1 MPGVSSPGVGSGLD
15 ISGIVN
21 KLMAIEQ
28 QPISKINTQ
37 LVELKTQVS
46 AYGALKS
53 SLSTFRDTLDKLA
66 DLSKFKVYSATSSDT
81 TVLSGSASSAAGKG
95 VYNLEV
101 KRLAENHRMAARTTY
116 ADTGTTTIGTAGDTL
131 TLTAGSSSFTVDTGG
146 KTLADIRDAINQATH
161 NTGVTASIFKD
172 DTGYRL
178 SLAANKTGSDGALTV
193 AYSGSDVFALQTLNT
208 DRDASG
214 SFTPADLNAVVK
226 LENNFT
232 ITSTT
237 NTISDAVEGVSM
249 TLVKAGTVTLNVDRD
264 TASVTSTV
272 QDFAKSYSD
281 LIALMTKM
289 RGDVL
294 KTDQSAV
301 SGIESQMRALLN
313 KSAEVSGSFS
323 NVFQVGLSTQK
334 NGSLAVNAT
343 TLASTM
349 NSDYAG
355 FANLFADP
363 TNGVA
368 GRLRSLANSFLD
380 TGAVIDGRRQGL
392 ESQIKSNEDRKARMT
407 QRLAIVQD
415 RLTQQYNKLD
425 SVVSSLQGSGSALL
439 AQLNAMNTSLQRN

>member
-1 MPGVSSPGVGSGLD
+1 MAGISSPGVGSGID

-28 QPISKINTQ
+28 LPISKIDTQ

-53 SLSTFRDTLDKLA
+53 SVSTFRDTLDKLA
-66 DLSKFKVYSATSSDT
+66 DLSKFKVYAATSSDT
-81 TVLSGSASSAAGKG
+81 TVLSGSASSTAGKG

-101 KRLAENHRMAARTTY
+101 KRLAENHRMAASTTY
-116 ADTGTTTIGTAGDTL
+116 ADTDTTAIGTAGDTL
-131 TLTAGSSSFTVDTGG
+131 ALTAGSSSFTVDTGG
-146 KTLADIRDAINQATH
+146 KTLAGIRDAINQAAD

-178 SLAANKTGSDGALTV
+178 SLAANKTGTDGALAV

-237 NTISDAVEGVSM
+237 NTISDAVEGVTM

-294 KTDQSAV
+294 KNDQSAV

-313 KSAEVSGSFS
+313 KSAEVTGSFS

-334 NGSLAVNAT
+334 NGSIAVNAT
-343 TLASTM
+343 ALASAM

-368 GRLRSLANSFLD
+368 GRLRSLASGILD

-392 ESQIKSNEDRKARMT
+392 ENQIKSSEDRKARMT
-407 QRLAIVQD
+407 QRLNIIQD
-415 RLTQQYNKLD
+415 RLTHQYNKLD
-425 SVVSSLQGSGSALL
+425 SVVSSLQGSGNALL
-439 AQLNAMNTSLQRN
+439 AQLNAMNTSLQKN

>member
-1 MPGVSSPGVGSGLD
+1 MAGVSSPGIGSGID

-37 LVELKTQVS
+37 LVELKAQVS

-53 SLSTFRDTLDKLA
+53 SVSTFRDTLDKLA
-66 DLSKFKVYSATSSDT
+66 DLSKFKVYAATSSDT

-101 KRLAENHRMAARTTY
+101 KRLAENHRMAANTTY

-131 TLTAGSSSFTVDTGG
+131 TLTAGSSGFTVDTGG
-146 KTLADIRDAINQATH
+146 KTLAGIRDAINQAAD

-178 SLAANKTGSDGALTV
+178 SLAANKTGADGALAV

-232 ITSTT
+232 ITSTS
-237 NTISDAVEGVSM
+237 NTISDAVEGVTM
-249 TLVKAGTVTLNVDRD
+249 TLVKAGTVTLSVDRD
-264 TASVTSTV
+264 TASVTSAV

-313 KSAEVSGSFS
+313 QSADVTGSFS

-363 TNGVA
+363 TKGIA
-368 GRLRSLANSFLD
+368 SRLRNLANSFLD

-392 ESQIKSNEDRKARMT
+392 ESQIKSSEDRKARMT

-425 SVVSSLQGSGSALL
+425 SVVSSLQGSGGALL
-439 AQLNAMNTSLQRN
+439 AQLNAMNASLQR